1 MRQRAPDDR
10 ACRHEH
16 ASAQALAATMKPRP
30 MRWMDET
37 TLGKGSIV
45 ETTSEHTSDR
55 VADP

>member
-1 MRQRAPDDR
+1 
-10 ACRHEH
+10 
-16 ASAQALAATMKPRP
+16 
-30 MRWMDET
+30 MDET